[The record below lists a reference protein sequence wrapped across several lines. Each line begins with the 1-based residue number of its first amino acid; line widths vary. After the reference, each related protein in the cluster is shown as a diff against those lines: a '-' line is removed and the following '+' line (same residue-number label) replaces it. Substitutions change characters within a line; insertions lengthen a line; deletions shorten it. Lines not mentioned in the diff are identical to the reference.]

1 MKRLVIYTA
10 LAAAA
15 VVPATTGLLS
25 NASFSQTVP
34 VRTPAQAQ
42 LLTEASGTA
51 TPTATTSPTSPSA
64 FPTRHAE
71 PGDDHGGGR
80 DRTGVRTDE
89 PGDDHGG
96 DRHATSTRTAEAG
109 DDHGGD
115 LDRDARQELG
125 DDRDSSVRHDDGAD
139 DHSGSDNSGTDDSS
153 SSGKGSGGGGSDD

>member
-1 MKRLVIYTA
+1 MKRLVIYAA

-42 LLTEASGTA
+42 LLTDGSRTA
-51 TPTATTSPTSPSA
+51 TPTTSQTSPAAS
-64 FPTRHAE
+64 PTRHTE
-71 PGDDHGGGR
+71 PGDDHGGDR
-80 DRTGVRTDE
+80 DRTATRTDE

-96 DRHATSTRTAEAG
+96 DRDRTATRTDEPG

-115 LDRDARQELG
+115 R
-125 DDRDSSVRHDDGAD
+125 VRTDGAD
-139 DHSGSDNSGTDDSS
+139 DHSGSGHGSDDGHSDGSGSS
-153 SSGKGSGGGGSDD
+153 ETGSGGSGSDD

>member
-1 MKRLVIYTA
+1 MKRLVIYAA

-42 LLTEASGTA
+42 LLTDGSRTA
-51 TPTATTSPTSPSA
+51 TPTTSQTSPAAS
-64 FPTRHAE
+64 PTRH
-71 PGDDHGGGR
+71 
-80 DRTGVRTDE
+80 TE

-96 DRHATSTRTAEAG
+96 DRDRTATRTSEPG

-115 LDRDARQELG
+115 
-125 DDRDSSVRHDDGAD
+125 SRH
-139 DHSGSDNSGTDDSS
+139 
-153 SSGKGSGGGGSDD
+153 GSDDSRRTSDDSRHRSDDSGHGSHSGKDSGGHGSDD